1 MIIIRSIFILFVLFY
16 FDNSFSDTTLK
27 YPPLES
33 IAGGEKSCEDSSGDK
48 CKHWVVSI
56 FYRDMNN
63 KKHQLCSGS
72 LIAPN
77 YVLTAAHCIKEEHM
91 DKEYI
96 VMSYDKKIIGTSSYE
111 KVKEYG
117 GYDFALLQLNEP
129 VELKKYGRVRRFFN
143 YDGAYEKLNNNYYAS
158 YIYGYGLLGINEKT
172 GVQVKNDVTQRR
184 ADVKIVTPALDARGW
199 PGLMVEANKSKD
211 LKPGVIQGGDSG
223 GPMIWDDTIIGVASW
238 GFDTFER
245 KDGNDKRDYPF
256 FIFSDVTGKYDDNY
270 FGKNLIFGQ
279 WFSKEMEQ
287 IWIDTPDW
295 NAHLAKRSEYI
306 HVEGW
311 GRPSSKINLFYSIDE
326 GQEHLFL
333 CKKSVNSQGKWKCD
347 IPRNEFITESLSEEN
362 DYKVTITA
370 KEAEAPPQGKSWRE
384 DIVEAK
390 IPSIAKEFGI
400 VYPVDNT
407 IVSTKDFTVR
417 GYADPGSD
425 VQLTLQS
432 SISGRSYIQENLC
445 KELENKSLIKTTY
458 YGLWSCTIDFEI
470 INKIDNP
477 NDNIKWNYK
486 IIANQKTKET
496 NIYDQVNIL
505 FQPKEYIKL
514 NVTENA
520 EIKYKK
526 MVDFSVNYVKEA
538 KLFCIFSQTHLDCK
552 NDKINKDKFYLLNV
566 EEGRER
572 PYKIGAMQK
581 IEDADPLDPKLFF
594 DGFSYFSSG
603 YFSPEFIDKHRIS
616 NPKEIIST
624 ELKGQRLSGIGG
636 DDSRYTLQNGD
647 ILLSSEY
654 SINIEGENEN
664 YYSETRLDKEQNS
677 GVIPIKYGDY
687 KNKKKFP
694 IWDIT
699 LPSTLKDSL
708 YRIEVVDKYHPLGL
722 ADIKKNWQGSS
733 PDKSYF
739 SIKTPNVEIKNPS
752 EGGTEI
758 VGTPSFL
765 SGRSNVPG
773 DEVDIK
779 RRRIER
785 SSELEGNNQNLAQET
800 VICSGAV
807 VSDNGNWQCDRPIIF
822 PAGTYE
828 LTAELIKEGKV
839 VATDVT
845 HITVEDK
852 NDDKPEKKK
861 FEINNPK
868 NNSTIDPDN
877 PITFSGTFSGPA
889 GGGGGG
895 GFGGFLSSLIGGIF
909 GAVEGIASLLSGALG
924 FFWEFTIHPGA
935 IFGGDT
941 YTMEL
946 QETQSGGNVGE
957 PIRWTFTVPMRITEP
972 KPDAQYR
979 LDDGISIKGQ
989 GSPGQLVFVAGSEY
1003 ILPPEKVT
1011 LPISSEGIICTATVD
1026 KEGKWACPDNPALTV
1041 ANKGTFFLY
1050 AAQYQ
1055 KTGSAQLGELGD
1067 TYERTSQVTRKYEVT
1082 KTKINIIVPNHGTKI
1097 TKLPFTISGTGEKGS
1112 QVYIEGFGGAD
1123 DCNTTV
1129 DTSSGQWSC
1138 GSYQPEDGKYTLS
1151 ADQFIDNQL
1160 DSTAQ
1165 ASFEV
1170 QTKTVRPVVIT
1181 QPHNDGIYRHF
1192 DSILPKG
1199 TGEPGTTVCL
1209 DKKVLSQVCKNG
1221 VTVDEKGNW
1230 EWADGLDT
1238 SVKGEQKLVAT
1249 AFLDKLRQ
1257 STVKVTFEIAP
1268 DSGETTLT
1276 VETPKEN
1283 EVIKMPSYTFS
1294 GTIPSNAKTVTV
1306 KAFGGHNDCNAK
1318 LNMKDYTWA
1327 CGPYSS
1333 VPGDYDVVVV
1343 DDAGSQINRSFKVR
1357 YGANLQMR
1365 VLAPTEGEQITTSTY
1380 KINGKGQAGARITV
1394 SVSGKQICDVLVDEN
1409 QDWNCPTIQSVP
1421 GAYRFLA
1428 QQWVDGVPSGKA
1440 ITRNYEVGISDITID
1455 STAEPICT
1463 VTSASKIAKTPVEY
1477 TPTMESNGT
1486 IFIPITGT
1494 ATKGAYVSLKAK
1506 SVNGSSWDCGPIQT
1520 SKTDGKW
1527 SCSINNA
1534 QLGTYQI
1541 EATQSLMVND
1551 HLFENKTENKV
1562 SVDVLNITYPSNGDI
1577 VVSYH
1582 PPISLNVSGKA
1593 PPRMVVS
1600 YKIQNV
1606 DIYNGASSP
1615 TDIKQGSVIADD
1627 RGNWNS
1633 TVERNGFGKQNL
1645 TVSAPFCGQ
1654 ETYSESN
1661 FRYHSYLK

>member
-1 MIIIRSIFILFVLFY
+1 
-16 FDNSFSDTTLK
+16 
-27 YPPLES
+27 
-33 IAGGEKSCEDSSGDK
+33 
-48 CKHWVVSI
+48 
-56 FYRDMNN
+56 
-63 KKHQLCSGS
+63 
-72 LIAPN
+72 
-77 YVLTAAHCIKEEHM
+77 
-91 DKEYI
+91 
-96 VMSYDKKIIGTSSYE
+96 
-111 KVKEYG
+111 
-117 GYDFALLQLNEP
+117 
-129 VELKKYGRVRRFFN
+129 
-143 YDGAYEKLNNNYYAS
+143 
-158 YIYGYGLLGINEKT
+158 
-172 GVQVKNDVTQRR
+172 
-184 ADVKIVTPALDARGW
+184 
-199 PGLMVEANKSKD
+199 
-211 LKPGVIQGGDSG
+211 
-223 GPMIWDDTIIGVASW
+223 
-238 GFDTFER
+238 
-245 KDGNDKRDYPF
+245 
-256 FIFSDVTGKYDDNY
+256 
-270 FGKNLIFGQ
+270 
-279 WFSKEMEQ
+279 
-287 IWIDTPDW
+287 
-295 NAHLAKRSEYI
+295 
-306 HVEGW
+306 
-311 GRPSSKINLFYSIDE
+311 
-326 GQEHLFL
+326 
-333 CKKSVNSQGKWKCD
+333 
-347 IPRNEFITESLSEEN
+347 
-362 DYKVTITA
+362 
-370 KEAEAPPQGKSWRE
+370 
-384 DIVEAK
+384 
-390 IPSIAKEFGI
+390 
-400 VYPVDNT
+400 
-407 IVSTKDFTVR
+407 
-417 GYADPGSD
+417 
-425 VQLTLQS
+425 
-432 SISGRSYIQENLC
+432 
-445 KELENKSLIKTTY
+445 
-458 YGLWSCTIDFEI
+458 
-470 INKIDNP
+470 
-477 NDNIKWNYK
+477 
-486 IIANQKTKET
+486 
-496 NIYDQVNIL
+496 
-505 FQPKEYIKL
+505 
-514 NVTENA
+514 
-520 EIKYKK
+520 
-526 MVDFSVNYVKEA
+526 
-538 KLFCIFSQTHLDCK
+538 
-552 NDKINKDKFYLLNV
+552 
-566 EEGRER
+566 
-572 PYKIGAMQK
+572 
-581 IEDADPLDPKLFF
+581 
-594 DGFSYFSSG
+594 
-603 YFSPEFIDKHRIS
+603 
-616 NPKEIIST
+616 
-624 ELKGQRLSGIGG
+624 
-636 DDSRYTLQNGD
+636 
-647 ILLSSEY
+647 
-654 SINIEGENEN
+654 
-664 YYSETRLDKEQNS
+664 
-677 GVIPIKYGDY
+677 
-687 KNKKKFP
+687 
-694 IWDIT
+694 
-699 LPSTLKDSL
+699 
-708 YRIEVVDKYHPLGL
+708 
-722 ADIKKNWQGSS
+722 
-733 PDKSYF
+733 
-739 SIKTPNVEIKNPS
+739 
-752 EGGTEI
+752 
-758 VGTPSFL
+758 
-765 SGRSNVPG
+765 
-773 DEVDIK
+773 
-779 RRRIER
+779 
-785 SSELEGNNQNLAQET
+785 
-800 VICSGAV
+800 
-807 VSDNGNWQCDRPIIF
+807 
-822 PAGTYE
+822 
-828 LTAELIKEGKV
+828 
-839 VATDVT
+839 
-845 HITVEDK
+845 
-852 NDDKPEKKK
+852 
-861 FEINNPK
+861 
-868 NNSTIDPDN
+868 
-877 PITFSGTFSGPA
+877 
-889 GGGGGG
+889 
-895 GFGGFLSSLIGGIF
+895 
-909 GAVEGIASLLSGALG
+909 
-924 FFWEFTIHPGA
+924 
-935 IFGGDT
+935 
-941 YTMEL
+941 MEL

-972 KPDAQYR
+972 KPDAQYK
-979 LDDGISIKGQ
+979 LDDGITIKGQ

-1003 ILPPEKVT
+1003 TLPPEKVT

-1026 KEGKWACPDNPALTV
+1026 KEGKWTCPDNPALTV

-1082 KTKINIIVPNHGTKI
+1082 ETKINITAPNHGAKI

-1138 GSYQPEDGKYTLS
+1138 GPYQPEDGKYTLS

-1181 QPHNDGIYRHF
+1181 QPHNDGIYRHL

-1276 VETPKEN
+1276 VETPQEN

-1333 VPGDYDVVVV
+1333 VPGDYDVAVV

-1365 VLAPTEGEQITTSTY
+1365 VLVPTEGEQITTSTY

-1409 QDWNCPTIQSVP
+1409 QDWNCPAIQSIP

-1428 QQWVDGVPSGKA
+1428 QQWVDDVPSGKA

-1477 TPTMESNGT
+1477 TPTIESNGT

-1551 HLFENKTENKV
+1551 HLFENKAENKV

-1582 PPISLNVSGKA
+1582 SPISLNVSGKA

-1627 RGNWNS
+1627 QGNWSS